1 MGRSQQGITDG
12 MDEHI
17 SIRVPQEAPIM
28 FQTNATEPKLA
39 VLGKLVDIESKS
51 YTYFHIKMEASPT
64 PSQGGELQSS
74 WMRRMLLL

>member
-1 MGRSQQGITDG
+1 

-17 SIRVPQEAPIM
+17 CIGVTEKPSIVLKTDAAQPQ
-28 FQTNATEPKLA
+28 FA

-74 WMRRMLLL
+74 WMRRILLW